1 MEARQR
7 YPFRLFST
15 FESSAVHGGIVVP
28 HHQCGTKG
36 LPCNLKGPPLTF
48 ERAPPAQGKH
58 MENASEIRT
67 PKSQRKLGHMLAIF
81 NDLFGEYSPSLGLTI
96 RKLKKMRRRVTSR

>member
-1 MEARQR
+1 
-7 YPFRLFST
+7 
-15 FESSAVHGGIVVP
+15 
-28 HHQCGTKG
+28 
-36 LPCNLKGPPLTF
+36 
-48 ERAPPAQGKH
+48 